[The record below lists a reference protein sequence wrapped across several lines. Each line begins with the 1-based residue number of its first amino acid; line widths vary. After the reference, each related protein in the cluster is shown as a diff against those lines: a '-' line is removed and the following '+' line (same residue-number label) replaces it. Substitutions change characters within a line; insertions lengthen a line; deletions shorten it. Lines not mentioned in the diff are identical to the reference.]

1 VTGADT
7 PSLGTGRLP
16 SYLPPLSVA
25 IPITIFSLAALALP
39 LATGHTLGLSTA
51 QTTGWL
57 LVLYGIPGVLS
68 LLLTVAYH
76 QPLLVAWHSAVVAF
90 LASLVGHAQY
100 SDLLGATLV
109 GGLLVTALG
118 ALGLT
123 HRVARLVPTPVVF
136 AVVAANVLPFVAG
149 IFTALGNEPL
159 VVGGTLVAYFLGRR
173 FFGPRLPPVLPALI
187 VGLALAAATGRFA
200 PLPDG
205 FALPRLEPTRPT
217 FALPVLLAV
226 VPVFVALTAL
236 QANLTAG
243 VYLRAEGYAPPMRAI
258 DVATGLGSAAAA
270 FLGPAPICMGSLV
283 TPLTAGAEA
292 GERAVRPWSVYA
304 SAAGWIIIALGA
316 GVAAELPAVLPLPLL
331 LAVAGLA
338 LVGVLAQTLGEVTRG
353 PLRLG
358 PLFAFAVAASQLSLL
373 GLGPLFWALLLGTAV
388 SLLLEGEAL
397 RDGRAGATA

>member
-1 VTGADT
+1 LT
-7 PSLGTGRLP
+7 
-16 SYLPPLSVA
+16 
-25 IPITIFSLAALALP
+25 LA
-39 LATGHTLGLSTA
+39 
-51 QTTGWL
+51 
-57 LVLYGIPGVLS
+57 YR
-68 LLLTVAYH
+68 
-76 QPLLVAWHSAVVAF
+76 QPLLVAWHTAVVAF
-90 LASLVGHAQY
+90 LASFVGQAQY

-109 GGLLVTALG
+109 GGLLVTVLG

-123 HRVARLVPTPVVF
+123 HRVAQLVPTPVVF
-136 AVVAANVLPFVAG
+136 AVVAANVLPFVVG

-173 FFGPRLPPVLPALI
+173 ALGPRLPPVLPALV
-187 VGLALAAATGRFA
+187 VGLALAAVTGRFA
-200 PLPDG
+200 SLPDG
-205 FALPRLEPTRPT
+205 LSLPLLEPTLPT

-236 QANLTAG
+236 QANLTA
-243 VYLRAEGYAPPMRAI
+243 VIYLRAEGYAPPVRAI

-270 FLGPAPICMGSLV
+270 FLGPAPICMGALV

-304 SAAGWIIIALGA
+304 SGAAFIVIALGA
-316 GVAAELPAVLPLPLL
+316 GAAAELPVVVPLPLL

-338 LVGVLAQTLGEVTRG
+338 LVGVLAQALGEITRG

-358 PLFAFAVAASQLSLL
+358 PLFAFAVAASRLSLL
-373 GLGPLFWALLLGTAV
+373 GLGPLFWALVLGTAV

-397 RDGRAGATA
+397 RDLGTRATP

>member
-1 VTGADT
+1 
-7 PSLGTGRLP
+7 
-16 SYLPPLSVA
+16 VA
-25 IPITIFSLAALALP
+25 VPITIFSLAALALP
-39 LATGHTLGLSTA
+39 LATGHSLGLSTT

-68 LLLTVAYH
+68 LLLTLAYR

-90 LASLVGHAQY
+90 FASLAGHAQY

-109 GGLLVTALG
+109 GGLLVAVLG

-159 VVGGTLVAYFLGRR
+159 VVGGALVAYFLGRR
-173 FFGPRLPPVLPALI
+173 FFGPKLPPVLPALV
-187 VGLALAAATGRFA
+187 VGLALTATLGRFA
-200 PLPDG
+200 PLPNG
-205 FALPRLEPTRPT
+205 FTWPLLEPTRPT

-236 QANLTAG
+236 QANLTAV
-243 VYLRAEGYAPPMRAI
+243 VYLRAEGYVPPVRAI

-292 GERAVRPWSVYA
+292 GARAVRPWSVYA
-304 SAAGWIIIALGA
+304 SAAGWIVIALGA
-316 GVAAELPAVLPLPLL
+316 SVAAALPGVLPLPLL
-331 LAVAGLA
+331 LAMAGLA
-338 LVGVLAQTLGEVTRG
+338 LVGVLAQALGEVTRG

-358 PLFAFAVAASQLSLL
+358 PLFAFAVATSRLSLL
-373 GLGPLFWALLLGTAV
+373 GLGPLFWALVLGTAV

-397 RDGRAGATA
+397 RDLGTRATP

>member
-1 VTGADT
+1 VTGVGS
-7 PSLGTGRLP
+7 PSLRTGRLQ
-16 SYLPPLSVA
+16 SYIPPLSVA
-25 IPITIFSLAALALP
+25 VPITIFSLAAIALP
-39 LATGHTLGLSTA
+39 LATGHTLALSAT

-57 LVLYGIPGVLS
+57 LALYGIPGLLS
-68 LLLTVAYH
+68 LLLTVAYR
-76 QPLLVAWHSAVVAF
+76 QPLFVAWHTAVVAF
-90 LASLVGHAQY
+90 LASLAGQAQY
-100 SDLLGATLV
+100 SDLLGATLI
-109 GGLLVTALG
+109 GGLLVAVLG

-159 VVGGTLVAYFLGRR
+159 VVGGTLVAYLLGRR
-173 FFGPRLPPVLPALI
+173 SFGPKMPPVLPALV

-205 FALPRLEPTRPT
+205 LSLPRLEPTQPT

-236 QANLTAG
+236 QSNLTAV
-243 VYLRAEGYAPPMRAI
+243 VYLRAEGYAPPVRAI
-258 DVATGLGSAAAA
+258 DVATGLGSAAGA
-270 FLGPAPICMGSLV
+270 FLGPAPICMGALV

-304 SAAGWIIIALGA
+304 SGAAFILIALGA
-316 GVAAELPAVLPLPLL
+316 GVAAELPAVLPLSLL

-338 LVGVLAQTLGEVTRG
+338 LVGVLAQALGEVTRG

-358 PLFAFAVAASQLSLL
+358 PLFAFAVAASRLSLL
-373 GLGPLFWALLLGTAV
+373 GLGPLFWALVLGTAV

-397 RDGRAGATA
+397 RDVRIRTTG